1 MNSISASE
9 LKSRMSSGEI
19 FQLVDVREP
28 AEHDEFN
35 IGGILMPLSEVISRI
50 DEIDL
55 SKPVVFYC
63 RKGIRSAIAI
73 QRILQKKEFSNLYNL
88 SGGLVSWD
96 IPEKR

>member
-9 LKSRMSSGEI
+9 LKSWMNSGEI

-28 AEHDEFN
+28 SEHDEFN
-35 IGGILMPLSEVISRI
+35 IGGILMPLSEVIARI
-50 DEIDL
+50 DEIDS

-73 QRILQKKEFSNLYNL
+73 QRILQKRDFSNLYNL
-88 SGGLVSWD
+88 SCGLVSWEN
-96 IPEKR
+96 PGTL